1 MKRIKQVLL
10 VDDNET
16 TNFYNEDVL
25 EESDLFEEIKVLASG
40 TEVLDFF
47 KQLDNNGED
56 LPELMFLDVKMPDYD
71 GFEVL
76 EELEELFEE
85 RLDNVKICM
94 LTTSNH
100 KRDLEKFEKFI
111 NAVDYINKPL
121 KLERVKEIVS
131 THF

>member
-1 MKRIKQVLL
+1 MKKIEKVVL

-25 EESDLFEEIKVLASG
+25 EETDLFEEIIVLSSG
-40 TEVLDFF
+40 NEALDYFSNINDTGQ
-47 KQLDNNGED
+47 K
-56 LPELMFLDVKMPDYD
+56 LPEVMFLDINMPDYN

-76 EELEELFEE
+76 ETLEEMFEE
-85 RLDNVKICM
+85 RIDAMKVCM

-100 KRDLEKFEKFI
+100 KRDLEKFDKFL

-121 KLERVKEIVS
+121 LAGRILEVIEK
-131 THF
+131 HF